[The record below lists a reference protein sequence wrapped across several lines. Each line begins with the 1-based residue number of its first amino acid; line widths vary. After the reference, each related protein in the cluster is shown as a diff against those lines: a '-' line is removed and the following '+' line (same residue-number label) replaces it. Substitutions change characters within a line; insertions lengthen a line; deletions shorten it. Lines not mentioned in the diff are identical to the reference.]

1 MATAKRARKGVFF
14 PWEKRTGLLGVLGR
28 TRFRWVLLAVL
39 VFTFLLVVRHRE
51 ERAAA
56 TRSTRATITTAGR
69 AMSVYRAAHG
79 GACPKELGALV
90 ADGILHDVPVDAWGH
105 PLRITC
111 PGRLDPKGFDIS
123 SDGPDGL
130 PGGLDRVE

>member
-1 MATAKRARKGVFF
+1 MATARRARKGVFF
-14 PWEKRTGLLGVLGR
+14 PWEKRAGLLGAIGR
-28 TRFRWVLLAVL
+28 TRFRWVLLAVS
-39 VFTFLLVVRHRE
+39 VFGFLLFVRHRE

-56 TRSTRATITTAGR
+56 VRSTRATITTAGR
-69 AMSVYRAAHG
+69 AMSVYRASHG

-90 ADGILHDVPVDAWGH
+90 ADGILRDVPVDAWGH

-111 PGRLDPKGFDIS
+111 PGRLDPRGFDVS

>member
-14 PWEKRTGLLGVLGR
+14 PWEKRAGVLGDIGR
-28 TRFRWVLLAVL
+28 TRLRWVLLALTVL
-39 VFTFLLVVRHRE
+39 GFLLFVRHRE
-51 ERAAA
+51 EHAAA
-56 TRSTRATITTAGR
+56 VRSTRATITTAGQ
-69 AMSVYRAAHG
+69 AMSVYRASHA

-90 ADGILHDVPVDAWGH
+90 ADGILRDVPVDAWGH

-111 PGRLDPKGFDIS
+111 PGRLDPRGFDIS

-130 PGGLDRVE
+130 PGGLDRVD